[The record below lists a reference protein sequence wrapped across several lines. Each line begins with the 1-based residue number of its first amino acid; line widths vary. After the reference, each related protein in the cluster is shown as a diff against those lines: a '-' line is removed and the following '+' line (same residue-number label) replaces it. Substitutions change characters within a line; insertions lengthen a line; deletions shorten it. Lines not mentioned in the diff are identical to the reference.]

1 MNDLKFTTAGNY
13 MNSKIDDFIYQSG
26 LIAAGCWDKFD
37 DYDKKAIEKFGE
49 LIIKECISV
58 IENLSPGYKDYREQ
72 IEDAFRRDCIE
83 EIKQH
88 FLDNK

>member
-13 MNSKIDDFIYQSG
+13 MDSKIDDLMYQSG
-26 LIAAGCWDKFD
+26 LTASGCWDHMD
-37 DYDKKAIEKFGE
+37 SYDKEAIEKFGK
-49 LIIKECISV
+49 LIIKECITV
-58 IENLSPGYKDYREQ
+58 IENLSPGYKDYRDQ
-72 IEDAFRRDCIE
+72 IENAFRVDCIE